1 MKRQIL
7 WLIEVLLLFTACN
20 DSKYELE
27 NIVPQE
33 YHKILYIHNS
43 GKQDIP
49 LYDTHEDYPY
59 TVDIIKTGSDPSLE
73 ADVQFELL
81 SHEELEQQYSIPEAI
96 NYRRLEEGS
105 YTLSQTKFTFSA
117 GERNK
122 TLIVLLSS
130 DKIKALLQKDP
141 SAKWVLP
148 LRLVSK
154 TDSINSSMNE
164 VILHITDVLM
174 PTAGFIGIDKIVT
187 DEYRFG
193 EITQIEKELELS
205 LITENKWDITYT
217 LGIDQNFVSQYNAE
231 HGTDFQLLEEY
242 YTLPESVKLPEG
254 VQGVKF
260 KVSVDISQIGSGD
273 FMLPIKIIG
282 ADKFGI
288 SETTNI
294 YPMMFRVVMPEL
306 DRTGWSVT
314 ANSENPG
321 EGGPNSGMASS
332 VLDGNTTTFW
342 HSNWGGGT
350 GPQNPPYELI
360 IDAKK
365 EYDICQIGLLQR
377 GGSFTDTKT
386 CKVFISSDYSS
397 WEEAGTFVM
406 ESGNA
411 NLQTF
416 TLSRKKGRYIKIEM
430 LDSYRFPYCS
440 LAEVYV
446 YGLK

>member
-7 WLIEVLLLFTACN
+7 WLIGALLLFTACN

-43 GKQDIP
+43 GKQEIS
-49 LYDTHEDYPY
+49 LYDTHEDYTY
-59 TVDIIKTGSDPSLE
+59 AVNIVKVGSDPALE
-73 ADVQFELL
+73 ANVQLELL
-81 SHEELEQQYSIPEAI
+81 SPEELKQQYSIPEAI
-96 NYRRLEEGS
+96 NYQRLEEGS
-105 YTLSQTKFTFSA
+105 YTLSQTNFTFSA
-117 GERNK
+117 GERTQ
-122 TLIVLLSS
+122 TLIVSLSS
-130 DKIKALLQKDP
+130 DKIKTLLQKDP
-141 SAKWVLP
+141 TAKWVLP
-148 LRLVSK
+148 LRLISE

-164 VILHITDVLM
+164 LILHITDVIM
-174 PTAGFIGIDKIVT
+174 PTVGFIETEEVVT
-187 DEYRFG
+187 DEYTFG
-193 EITQIEKELELS
+193 ETTQIEKELELNF
-205 LITENKWDITYT
+205 ITENKWNITYT
-217 LGIDQNFVSQYNAE
+217 LGIDQDFVSQYNSE
-231 HGTDFQLLEEY
+231 HGTDFHLLEEH
-242 YTLPESVKLPEG
+242 YTLPESVKLSEG
-254 VQGVKF
+254 VQNIKF
-260 KVSVDISQIGSGD
+260 KVSIDISQIGSGD

-282 ADKFGI
+282 TDKFGI
-288 SETTNI
+288 SETSNI
-294 YPMMFRVVMPEL
+294 YPLTFRIVMPEL

-342 HSNWGGGT
+342 HSNWGGGSGT
-350 GPQNPPYELI
+350 QNPPYELI

-377 GGSFTDTKT
+377 GGGFTDTKT

-430 LDSYRFPYCS
+430 VDSYRFPYCS
-440 LAEVYV
+440 LAEIYV